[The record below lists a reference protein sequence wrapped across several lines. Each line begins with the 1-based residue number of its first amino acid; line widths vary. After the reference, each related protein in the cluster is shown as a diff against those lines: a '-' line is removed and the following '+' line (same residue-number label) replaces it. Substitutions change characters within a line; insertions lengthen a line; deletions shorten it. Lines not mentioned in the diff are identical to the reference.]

1 MGVAPKG
8 HLLPREREEL
18 SSGLTGG
25 RAGGRAAPAQQ
36 SPSPGPQV
44 SLGWAGPHL
53 GPRLSTQ
60 MDTGTPGAG
69 LDLVGPAVPG
79 GVWCPSRAL
88 PLSSG

>member
-18 SSGLTGG
+18 SSGLTS
-25 RAGGRAAPAQQ
+25 GRAADQWAQQ
-36 SPSPGPQV
+36 SPSPGLQV
-44 SLGWAGPHL
+44 SLGWTGPHL

-60 MDTGTPGAG
+60 MDTGTPSAG